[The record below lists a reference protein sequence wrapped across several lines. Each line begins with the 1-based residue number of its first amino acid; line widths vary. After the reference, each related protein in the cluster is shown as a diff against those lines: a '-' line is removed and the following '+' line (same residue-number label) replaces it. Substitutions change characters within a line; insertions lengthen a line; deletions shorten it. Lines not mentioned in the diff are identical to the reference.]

1 MRVSSRSKKRV
12 RKAPEPRPGPPGG
25 KRDGKRDQNRKAK
38 TKQLLDAGLVL
49 FLRRGVESVTI
60 DEIVEEAK
68 IAKGS
73 FYRYFDDKAA
83 LVAALFEPMRAR
95 MAEAFA
101 TSDREIQAATTSE
114 TLNAAYVHIGEL
126 IGVALLEA
134 PDVARLYLQECRSPA
149 TGTRAPIREMA
160 DWIDDQAE
168 HLTRVAHDRGL
179 LRPFEGRVSCR
190 VVVGAVEKLVF
201 AVLSGKDLGNPLEIP
216 GALITMVMDGLK
228 PTSSS

>member
-12 RKAPEPRPGPPGG
+12 PKAPVPRPGPPGG
-25 KRDGKRDQNRKAK
+25 KRDQNRKAR

-73 FYRYFDDKAA
+73 FYRYFDDKSA

-95 MAEAFA
+95 MADAFA
-101 TSDREIQAATTSE
+101 VSDREIKAATTSE

-126 IGVALLEA
+126 IGAALLEA

-168 HLTRVAHDRGL
+168 HLTRVAHERGL

-228 PTSSS
+228 PTSSSSS